1 MKKVVLFLSI
11 FSFLISCSNVKK
23 EKFSP
28 ITDSSVFVVYRSYPR
43 GLTGANGK
51 YSTRQVKSV
60 DSNDKVI
67 TKIDTTWQLEIL
79 NFKDTVKGHDGK
91 PILDSVTHQPKFNM
105 QWYKLTPEENKTVK
119 IQIINI

>member
-1 MKKVVLFLSI
+1 MKIGIIALIASLVF
-11 FSFLISCSNVKK
+11 ISCQNEKK
-23 EKFSP
+23 EKFKP

-51 YSTRQVKSV
+51 YSTHQIKSV

-67 TKIDTTWQLEIL
+67 IKIDTTWELEIL

-105 QWYKLTPEENKTVK
+105 QWYKLTPEENKTVR